1 MINLFGKQFKIA
13 LLSIFV
19 VEVISLLGYFY
30 PAANK
35 FGFFALVLA
44 VLALSVYKLEY
55 GIWIVLAELFIGSK
69 GYLFSFGLDK
79 FNISI
84 RIALWLAVML
94 VWFGKKILNLRK
106 EKIAFFSSQFFP
118 YFAALFVFIAWGL
131 VNAFLNNNLLGNIF
145 FDFNG
150 WLYFALIFPVYDV
163 FLKEKCGQVS
173 VLTQIFTAAAVWVS
187 IKTFA
192 LLYLFSHNIGIIEV
206 YKWVRNTGI
215 GEITQMQGGFYRI
228 FIQSHLFVLVLFFLS
243 LILVFNSLKNSTLK
257 DKSNLLILLL
267 SFFSFTAILISFSR
281 TFWVGLV
288 VGFLALFIYMFVNKA
303 RLKEIAKFSGILFGI
318 GIVSIIFVAALV
330 KFPYPDPLGGFS
342 TADLFSERASQFS
355 GEAGV
360 SSRWALLPSLAE
372 GIKDA
377 PVLGKGFGT
386 TVTYKS
392 SDPRVLAANPSGEY
406 TTYAF
411 EWGWFDIWLKLGLFG
426 FLVYVFLVF
435 RIFSAGLKTG
445 NLLITGFVFGLL
457 VLSAVNFFS
466 PYSNHPLG
474 IGLLI
479 VISVIIDKF
488 KVEMGTSIA

>member
-1 MINLFGKQFKIA
+1 MVNLFGKQFKIA

-19 VEVISLLGYFY
+19 VEAISLLGYFY

-44 VLALSVYKLEY
+44 VLALSIYKLEY
-55 GIWIVLAELFIGSK
+55 GIWILLAELFIGSK

-94 VWFGKKILNLRK
+94 VWFVKKALHFRQ
-106 EKIAFFSSQFFP
+106 ERIAFFSSQFFSH
-118 YFAALFVFIAWGL
+118 FAALFLFIAWGL
-131 VNAFLNNNLLGNIF
+131 VNGFLNKNALGNIF

-150 WLYFALIFPVYDV
+150 WLYFALIFPIYDV
-163 FLKEKCGQVS
+163 FLKEKGEQIS
-173 VLTQIFTAAAVWVS
+173 VLTQIFTAAAIWVC

-192 LLYLFSHNIGIIEV
+192 LLYLFSHNIGLIEV
-206 YKWVRNTGI
+206 YKWIRNTGI

-243 LILVFNSLKNSTLK
+243 LIFIFNSLKNNALK
-257 DKSNLLILLL
+257 KKENLFVLSL
-267 SFFSFTAILISFSR
+267 SFFSFTTILISFSR

-288 VGFLALFIYMFVNKA
+288 VGFLALYIYLFFIKA
-303 RLKEIAKFSGILFGI
+303 KLKEVARFAGILLGI
-318 GIVSIIFVAALV
+318 GIVSIVLVAALV

-372 GIKDA
+372 KIKDA
-377 PVLGKGFGT
+377 PISGKGFGT
-386 TVTYKS
+386 TVTYRS
-392 SDPRVLAANPSGEY
+392 SDPRVLATNPSGEY

-435 RIFSAGLKTG
+435 RIFSAGLKMD
-445 NLLITGFVFGLL
+445 NLLVTGFVFGLL

-488 KVEMGTSIA
+488 KAEAAASIA